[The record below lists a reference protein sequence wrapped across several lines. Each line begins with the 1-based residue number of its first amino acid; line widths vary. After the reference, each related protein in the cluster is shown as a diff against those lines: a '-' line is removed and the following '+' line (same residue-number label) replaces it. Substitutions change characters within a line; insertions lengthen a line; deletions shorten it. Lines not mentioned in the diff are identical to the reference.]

1 MQKDRQ
7 QWFSMF
13 FQHMF
18 FEKGIQDLESL
29 WINQGCNPQK
39 HRKVLPEQAKSGLAV
54 PSFHF
59 HIWNNFAEI
68 FPNSWQRNFVCNCV
82 LLLNSLIDQKWS
94 P

>member
-7 QWFSMF
+7 QCFSMF

-18 FEKGIQDLESL
+18 FGKEIQDLESS

-39 HRKVLPEQAKSGLAV
+39 HRKVLLEQAKSVLGVLF
-54 PSFHF
+54 SRF

-68 FPNSWQRNFVCNCV
+68 FPNSWQRNFVCNCL
-82 LLLNSLIDQKWS
+82 LLLNL
-94 P
+94 

>member
-18 FEKGIQDLESL
+18 FGKGIQDLESL

-39 HRKVLPEQAKSGLAV
+39 HRKVLPEQAKVDWQFPLSIFISG
-54 PSFHF
+54 
-59 HIWNNFAEI
+59 IT
-68 FPNSWQRNFVCNCV
+68 
-82 LLLNSLIDQKWS
+82 LL
-94 P
+94 